1 MLCCFFMSSCILST
15 LYLVGEKIALP
26 YMLSPS
32 TIEST
37 WQNKRPR
44 VRVSCSIFFHE
55 LLFGTSWNTFI
66 WFSDSFTTI
75 VPSFGE
81 PCFFTGH
88 FPAKR
93 RLKRICLL
101 QWACALCPN
110 RGVRGSSEVQWPDAR
125 LADDAIGKQA
135 GDVGFSVF
143 QPHKKSDSVVWIR
156 ISVFS
161 LFFRMKYGEIRRVHR
176 SNYYY
181 KTSTIRMMG

>member
-1 MLCCFFMSSCILST
+1 MLFFLWVPVSYPPCILW
-15 LYLVGEKIALP
+15 GKKLP
-26 YMLSPS
+26 CLTCSLPQPA
-32 TIEST
+32 IEST

-81 PCFFTGH
+81 PCFFTFAGH

-101 QWACALCPN
+101 QWACALCLN

-176 SNYYY
+176 SVCIIN
-181 KTSTIRMMG
+181 